1 MSPLIFPADEPTQSL
16 PIPSLI
22 SPKILGSAGVKLELE
37 LSSIARLCINV
48 KPSIFCDAS
57 MATRVKLILSLPVG
71 SDVVPTA
78 PIVPVFVTLDRL
90 PDWSLIA

>member
-1 MSPLIFPADEPTQSL
+1 
-16 PIPSLI
+16 
-22 SPKILGSAGVKLELE
+22 
-37 LSSIARLCINV
+37 V
-48 KPSIFCDAS
+48 KPSVFCDAS